1 MKYET
6 LLDEAYEKGLVVK
19 EKPLRAHDGR
29 IKGNR
34 IAIRSSI
41 ETSAKKC
48 CVLAE
53 ELGHYEVNVG
63 DILNQ
68 DEANNRRQ
76 ERAARRRAYEK
87 MVPLENILFA
97 AQDGHTDVWDMADY
111 LEVDEAFLKDA
122 LRYYGI
128 LDI

>member
-41 ETSAKKC
+41 ETSA
-48 CVLAE
+48 
-53 ELGHYEVNVG
+53 
-63 DILNQ
+63 
-68 DEANNRRQ
+68 
-76 ERAARRRAYEK
+76 
-87 MVPLENILFA
+87 
-97 AQDGHTDVWDMADY
+97 
-111 LEVDEAFLKDA
+111 
-122 LRYYGI
+122 
-128 LDI
+128 